1 MIESM
6 REPDREYPLS
16 KCIPFHLDPELTSTQ
31 QYGTIQRKLDR
42 TIETK
47 IRTESGTVKQ
57 LPAVARQL
65 FVFPARGRHRCHF
78 SSRAVSASVEH
89 AHGQTREKPRGGRSR
104 GHLLP
109 TEDTKHHSI
118 LEQNGAR
125 TRRGLGRLGKPT
137 TGALPVDNAATV
149 DPASRANVVG
159 SDRGPPIRCFKNT
172 CPNNAII
179 VDIIVSYSSQR
190 SLVSDRLENVTQTIS
205 RILEGYDIRLRP
217 NFGGEPLFV
226 GMDLTIASFD
236 AISEVN
242 MDYTITMYL
251 NQYWKDERLAFST
264 EEEILTLSGDFAEKI
279 WVPDTF
285 FANDKNSFLHD
296 VTERNKLVRLSGD
309 GTITYGMRFTTTLA
323 CMMDLHYYPLD
334 AQNCTV
340 EIESYGYT
348 VLDVVM
354 YWKETPVRGVEEA
367 ELPQFTIIGYETN
380 DRKEKLAT
388 GIYQRLS
395 LSFRLQRNIGYF
407 VFQTYLPSI
416 LIVMLSWVSFWINHE
431 ATSARV
437 ALGITTVLTMTTI
450 STGVRSSLPRISYVK
465 AIDIYLVMC
474 FVFVFAALL
483 EYAAVNYTYWG
494 ARAKKKTKSKSKD
507 TDDKKALSRSPGSR
521 SLPGEREI
529 IELQD
534 VRMSPIAPIRRRPGT
549 APPHDPARFPPS
561 FRMARGPAATAYHS
575 TRSAH
580 GLRYRGTTGSKP
592 KMLHALRRGA
602 SVIKASMPKIK
613 DVNVIDKYSRVI
625 FPVSFLI
632 FNAIYWVFYVIE

>member
-1 MIESM
+1 MI
-6 REPDREYPLS
+6 
-16 KCIPFHLDPELTSTQ
+16 
-31 QYGTIQRKLDR
+31 
-42 TIETK
+42 
-47 IRTESGTVKQ
+47 
-57 LPAVARQL
+57 
-65 FVFPARGRHRCHF
+65 
-78 SSRAVSASVEH
+78 
-89 AHGQTREKPRGGRSR
+89 
-104 GHLLP
+104 
-109 TEDTKHHSI
+109 
-118 LEQNGAR
+118 
-125 TRRGLGRLGKPT
+125 
-137 TGALPVDNAATV
+137 
-149 DPASRANVVG
+149 
-159 SDRGPPIRCFKNT
+159 
-172 CPNNAII
+172 
-179 VDIIVSYSSQR
+179 
-190 SLVSDRLENVTQTIS
+190 SDRLENVTQTIS
-205 RILEGYDIRLRP
+205 RLLEGYDIRLRP
-217 NFGGEPLFV
+217 NFGGDPLYV

-264 EEEILTLSGDFAEKI
+264 DEEILTLSGDFAEKI

-296 VTERNKLVRLSGD
+296 VTERNKLVRLNGD
-309 GTITYGMRFTTTLA
+309 GSITYGMRFTTTLA

-334 AQNCTV
+334 SQNCTV

-348 VLDVVM
+348 VMDVVM
-354 YWKETPVRGVEEA
+354 YWKDTPVRGVEEA

-380 DRKEKLAT
+380 DRKESLAT

-395 LSFRLQRNIGYF
+395 LSFKLQRNIGYF

-494 ARAKKKTKSKSKD
+494 ARAKKKNKKSKEAEDKKLLGTKSNDSYPQS
-507 TDDKKALSRSPGSR
+507 DD
-521 SLPGEREI
+521 I

-534 VRMSPIAPIRRRPGT
+534 VRMSPIPSIRNRHNAKTLGS
-549 APPHDPARFPPS
+549 AQADALDPAKFPPS
-561 FRMARGPAATAYHS
+561 FRISRTGYSFNQRNAS
-575 TRSAH
+575 
-580 GLRYRGTTGSKP
+580 GLRYRGNRGNHFHKP
-592 KMLHALRRGA
+592 KVLHALRRGA
-602 SVIKASMPKIK
+602 SVLKASMPKIK
-613 DVNVIDKYSRVI
+613 DVNVIDKYSRIV
-625 FPVSFLI
+625 FPVAFMM
-632 FNAIYWVFYVIE
+632 FNAGYWIFYFFE